1 MLPWVERRRDPLSW
15 NSVRASLRG
24 YETADCAF
32 RRLNRLKPPNGPLTY
47 RSPGNVPEEAASPG
61 AQFVQFPRLFVVGL
75 REAPKASTALN
86 PNPRQSG
93 IMCRKVVNVNMP
105 ICCGT
110 NRSASTTKPYW
121 QGRVCGTLLVRQVHK
136 LNLGPC
142 KTVALCATG
151 LRPGLASTLKLKT
164 VDITSLNPH
173 EKLGGSN
180 AARPSL
186 HSHRYAVQRY
196 HGLISPTAEASKPPA
211 ANVSRREANVGSLWG
226 NGGCLRPV
234 SPARHRTERVP
245 WLDTC
250 PAGVSSA

>member
-1 MLPWVERRRDPLSW
+1 
-15 NSVRASLRG
+15 
-24 YETADCAF
+24 
-32 RRLNRLKPPNGPLTY
+32 
-47 RSPGNVPEEAASPG
+47 
-61 AQFVQFPRLFVVGL
+61 
-75 REAPKASTALN
+75 
-86 PNPRQSG
+86 
-93 IMCRKVVNVNMP
+93 MCRTVVNVNVP

-110 NRSASTTKPYW
+110 DRSASTTKPYW

-226 NGGCLRPV
+226 NGGLPPTRFAGAPSNRQSPV
-234 SPARHRTERVP
+234 AGHVPRWGILGLIGGVLACVFFDCRRGDGAEMERRSV
-245 WLDTC
+245 LFR
-250 PAGVSSA
+250 